1 MLMREENKL
10 DLLIIGIPVLVILS
24 LLLVSEVKFGVAL
37 SPQEQ
42 ALLDFRS
49 ESLPRMVQRN
59 PPALAR
65 VASPIPLVMA
75 SEKDYPQE
83 LLGDIAPAEGGGPTE
98 ERQLAVSL
106 IVVGRGKKLAIIG
119 GVVTREGDVI
129 DRQRVVRI
137 ERDKVLLKDKEG
149 ERWLR
154 LD

>member
-1 MLMREENKL
+1 MPMKEEDKL
-10 DLLIIGIPVLVILS
+10 DLLIVGLPVLVILS
-24 LLLVSEVKFGVAL
+24 LLVVSQVTFGVAL

-42 ALLDFRS
+42 TLLDFRS
-49 ESLPRMVQRN
+49 ESIPRMVQRN

-65 VASPIPLVMA
+65 IASPIPLAMA

-83 LLGDIAPAEGGGPTE
+83 LLGNIAPAEGGNPTE
-98 ERQLAVSL
+98 ERRLAVSL
-106 IVVGRGKKLAIIG
+106 IVVSRGKKLAIIN
-119 GVVTREGDVI
+119 GVLTKEGDII

>member
-1 MLMREENKL
+1 MLMKEEDKL
-10 DLLIIGIPVLVILS
+10 DLLIVGLPVLVILS
-24 LLLVSEVKFGVAL
+24 LLVVSQVTFGVAL

-42 ALLDFRS
+42 TLLDFRS
-49 ESLPRMVQRN
+49 ESIPRMVQRN

-65 VASPIPLVMA
+65 IASPIPLAMA

-83 LLGDIAPAEGGGPTE
+83 LLGNIAPAEGGNPTE
-98 ERQLAVSL
+98 ERRLAVSL
-106 IVVGRGKKLAIIG
+106 IVVSRGKKLAIIN
-119 GVVTREGDVI
+119 GVLTKEGDII

>member
-1 MLMREENKL
+1 MLMNDENKL
-10 DLLIIGIPVLVILS
+10 DLLIIGLPVLVILS
-24 LLLVSEVKFGVAL
+24 LLVVSQVTFGVAL

-49 ESLPRMVQRN
+49 ESIPRMVQRN

-83 LLGDIAPAEGGGPTE
+83 LLGDIAPAKGGNPTE

-106 IVVGRGKKLAIIG
+106 IVVGRGKKLAIIS
-119 GVVTREGDVI
+119 GVVTKEGDVI
-129 DRQRVVRI
+129 DQQRVVRI
-137 ERDKVLLKDKEG
+137 ERDRVLLKDKEG